1 MITPSVLPI
10 KEEWIMTRWPSIA
23 VIMVLTMVTLSVVLI
38 MSGKVAADCTAPSTW
53 SGPAVTHCVEGGK

>member
-1 MITPSVLPI
+1 
-10 KEEWIMTRWPSIA
+10 MTRWPSIA